1 LEGVVHALR
10 RIHRSLRS
18 EGVLL
23 DLHPQPERAG
33 VEVWQEGR
41 VDRLGHL
48 DQEEDIQDILEA
60 RARLDSVEGDGWYVT
75 ERRRFFDL
83 LAHFPSA
90 DDWVAYQA
98 REGYSGEIP
107 AELIATANRL
117 LETEGGE
124 FVVRE
129 PIRASVLK
137 RLP

>member
-1 LEGVVHALR
+1 M
-10 RIHRSLRS
+10 
-18 EGVLL
+18 
-23 DLHPQPERAG
+23 
-33 VEVWQEGR
+33 EVWQGGR
-41 VDRLGHL
+41 VDRLGYL

-60 RARLDSVEGDGWYVT
+60 RARLDLVEGDGWYVT
-75 ERRRFFDL
+75 ERQRFFDL

-90 DDWVAYQA
+90 EDWLEYQA

-107 AELIATANRL
+107 AELIETANRL

>member
-1 LEGVVHALR
+1 M
-10 RIHRSLRS
+10 
-18 EGVLL
+18 
-23 DLHPQPERAG
+23 
-33 VEVWQEGR
+33 EVWQDGR
-41 VDRLGHL
+41 VDRLGYL

-60 RARLDSVEGDGWYVT
+60 RARLDLVEGDGWYVT
-75 ERRRFFDL
+75 ERRRFFEL

-90 DDWVAYQA
+90 EDWLEYQA

-107 AELIATANRL
+107 TELIATANRL
-117 LETEGGE
+117 LETGGGE